1 MNVRLETIG
10 QTTLV
15 VVEGRLDFD
24 SAGTFEKQLNQAFV
38 GKPAGPAAVIIDC
51 AGLEYVSSAGL
62 RVFLLAARTAQRAGY
77 QFALCGLQPSVR
89 DVFELSGFSRIITI
103 YADRAAALAHAPTG
117 QP

>member
-1 MNVRLETIG
+1 MNVRLETVG

-15 VVEGRLDFD
+15 IPEGRLDFG
-24 SAGTFEKQLNQAFV
+24 SAALFEKQLEQAFV
-38 GKPAGPAAVIIDC
+38 RKPTGPAAVIIDC

-62 RVFLLAARTAQRAGY
+62 RAFLLAARTAQRAGC

-103 YADRAAALAHAPTG
+103 YADRAAALAHAPTA